1 MAGQIRRPFSS
12 RPEGGLMKK
21 LALNISI
28 LLSLI
33 ISLSAISVYAQSRT
47 LISKVEIP
55 FDFSIRDKTLPAGIY
70 SVERIFQDTLLIRS
84 EDGQEACVSL
94 TMPVRAKE
102 TPETARLLFHRYEK
116 TYFLFQIWESDSD
129 DGRQLLKSRAERSI
143 ERDMAKKA
151 GGASSVALVVLA
163 P

>member
-1 MAGQIRRPFSS
+1 
-12 RPEGGLMKK
+12 MKK
-21 LALNISI
+21 LAINVFA

-33 ISLSAISVYAQSRT
+33 FSLSTISVYAQSET

-70 SVERIFQDTLLIRS
+70 RVERIFQDVLLIRS

-94 TMPVRAKE
+94 TIPVRAKE
-102 TPETARLLFHRYEK
+102 ISETGQLLFHRFEE
-116 TYFLFQIWESDSD
+116 TYFLFQIWEPSSD
-129 DGRQLLKSRAERSI
+129 DGRQISKSRTERSI
-143 ERDMAKKA
+143 ERDLANK
-151 GGASSVALVVLA
+151 GDGASSIALVVVS

>member
-1 MAGQIRRPFSS
+1 
-12 RPEGGLMKK
+12 MKK
-21 LALNISI
+21 LTINAFT

-33 ISLSAISVYAQSRT
+33 FSLSAISVYAQSKT

-70 SVERIFQDTLLIRS
+70 RVERIFHDVLIIRS
-84 EDGQEACVSL
+84 EDSQEVSVSL

-102 TPETARLLFHRYEK
+102 IPETGQLLFHRYGES
-116 TYFLFQIWESDSD
+116 YFLFQIWEPGSN
-129 DGRQLLKSRAERSI
+129 DGRQFSKSRTERSI
-143 ERDMAKKA
+143 ERDMARN
-151 GGASSVALVVLA
+151 GEGPWSIVPIVLE

>member
-1 MAGQIRRPFSS
+1 
-12 RPEGGLMKK
+12 MKK
-21 LALNISI
+21 LALNVFP

-33 ISLSAISVYAQSRT
+33 FSLSAISVYAQSKT
-47 LISKVEIP
+47 LISKVEVP

-70 SVERIFQDTLLIRS
+70 RVERIFQDVILIRS

-102 TPETARLLFHRYEK
+102 TPETARLLFHRYDE
-116 TYFLFQIWESDSD
+116 TYFLFQIWEPGSD
-129 DGRQLLKSRAERSI
+129 DGRQVLKSRTERSV
-143 ERDMAKKA
+143 ERDMAKK
-151 GGASSVALVVLA
+151 GEGASSKFLVVLA

>member
-1 MAGQIRRPFSS
+1 
-12 RPEGGLMKK
+12 MKK
-21 LALNISI
+21 LAFTVFT

-33 ISLSAISVYAQSRT
+33 FSLSAISGYAQSKT
-47 LISKVEIP
+47 LIGRVEIP

-70 SVERIFQDTLLIRS
+70 RVERIFQDVILIRS

-102 TPETARLLFHRYEK
+102 TPETARLLFHRYDE
-116 TYFLFQIWESDSD
+116 TYFLFQIWEPGSD
-129 DGRQLLKSRAERSI
+129 DGRQVLKSRTERSV
-143 ERDMAKKA
+143 ERDMAKK
-151 GGASSVALVVLA
+151 GEEASSIALVVLS

>member
-1 MAGQIRRPFSS
+1 
-12 RPEGGLMKK
+12 MKK
-21 LALNISI
+21 LAFNVFT

-33 ISLSAISVYAQSRT
+33 CSLTATSVYAQSKT

-70 SVERIFQDTLLIRS
+70 RVERIFQDALFIRS
-84 EDGQEACVSL
+84 EDGQEVCVSL

-102 TPETARLLFHRYEK
+102 TPETARLLFRRYDQ
-116 TYFLFQIWESDSD
+116 TYFLFQIWEPGSD
-129 DGRQLLKSRAERSI
+129 DGRQILKSRTERSI
-143 ERDMAKKA
+143 ERDMAKK
-151 GGASSVALVVLA
+151 GEGASTIGLVVLS